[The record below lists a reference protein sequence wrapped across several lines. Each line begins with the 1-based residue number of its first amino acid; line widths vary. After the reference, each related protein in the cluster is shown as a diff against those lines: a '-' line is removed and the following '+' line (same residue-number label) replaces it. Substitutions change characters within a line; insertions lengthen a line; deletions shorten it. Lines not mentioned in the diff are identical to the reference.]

1 MRRLHTLGL
10 FFCGMLGA
18 FAAAGCKDDPAGPG
32 VSDDTAW
39 RVGCTRRGGTCS
51 TAYDPHGGEETAGD
65 IKVRCRREGGG
76 LSIEM
81 EDPGTESGAMKG
93 RNRSILKINFIDV
106 EENECTVAVEEYVRS
121 ATGGMLVFR
130 DECDGNP
137 NPGSCQITGKM
148 NSEGYD
154 FNGTIFCDAMQV
166 NKAGARDFRLEDAF
180 NEGDPVP
187 LQIVNC
193 R

>member
-10 FFCGMLGA
+10 SIVGILGA
-18 FAAAGCKDDPAGPG
+18 FAAASCSDDPAGPG

-39 RVGCTRRGGTCS
+39 RVGCTRRGGTC
-51 TAYDPHGGEETAGD
+51 TLAYDPHGGEEIAGD
-65 IKVRCRREGGG
+65 IKVQCRREAGG
-76 LSIEM
+76 LSIRL
-81 EDPGTESGAMKG
+81 EDPGTESGAMRG
-93 RNRSILKINFIDV
+93 RNRSILQINFIDV
-106 EENECTVAVEEYVRS
+106 ENNECTVAVEEYPRGS
-121 ATGGMLVFR
+121 GLQTFR
-130 DECDGNP
+130 DECQGNP
-137 NPGSCQITGKM
+137 MSGSCKITGKM

-166 NKAGARDFRLEDAF
+166 NRAGARDFRLEDA
-180 NEGDPVP
+180 EEPGEPVP